1 MSPPYI
7 LVPYS
12 HGDTERIRVRET
24 GMAVGASRT
33 RSDSCPF
40 VSRRVW
46 TQSLV
51 LDGTLITT
59 RDTTRFTPAHYV
71 RESRKEGRMT
81 DRREARPAWS
91 IR

>member
-1 MSPPYI
+1 MEPATDTRWERRGRT
-7 LVPYS
+7 
-12 HGDTERIRVRET
+12 HGD
-24 GMAVGASRT
+24 
-33 RSDSCPF
+33 RSYHMSSF
-40 VSRRVW
+40 LSAYGLE
-46 TQSLV
+46 SLV

>member
-1 MSPPYI
+1 MIVPKTLLPHASFLPLRLIPPYG
-7 LVPYS
+7 L
-12 HGDTERIRVRET
+12 E
-24 GMAVGASRT
+24 
-33 RSDSCPF
+33 
-40 VSRRVW
+40 
-46 TQSLV
+46 SLV